1 MRRGKIL
8 KCGLGLLLVAT
19 VAFAIWRWPHWRAW
33 GEAGSAYAARITCSC
48 RYVEGRDPESCARE
62 IKEDAAL
69 VSVTSVPEEKAIVG
83 TVPLLGKAKAIYKAG
98 YGCLM
103 QPTQK

>member
-1 MRRGKIL
+1 MGRGKII
-8 KCGLGLLLVAT
+8 KTGIGLLLVAG
-19 VAFAIWRWPHWRAW
+19 VALVIWRWPHWRAS

-48 RYVEGRDPESCARE
+48 RYVEGRSAESCAHD
-62 IKEDAAL
+62 IKGDASL
-69 VSVTSVPEEKAIVG
+69 VSITDIPEEKAIVG